1 MIRFDISKLVDE
13 PRRSGIQRVER
24 ELIRHWPDPA
34 QLLPCRFD
42 PTIGALRALPDQVLA
57 VLAEDAP
64 AGGIAA
70 ERARLA
76 PFLARAGPVVPRETG
91 LLFTAELFDDPAR
104 AAFHQDEAADA
115 AWLVYDFLP
124 WLHPEWFPAGPANRL
139 MPYLHAMRAVARR
152 GFISAATR
160 RDCAALFARAEPG
173 PVLPLGA
180 DGLGLERQSF
190 DRARRDVVMLGTI
203 EARKNAAVAIEAV
216 EMLWHEGVDFRLVL
230 IGAVETDALAEQAIL
245 RRLAGERRLVKLGP
259 APDAVVRQHLCQ
271 ARVLLFPSEGEG
283 YGLPP
288 MEALHCGIP
297 VVVVAGLPALD
308 GISAAGQIRV
318 ARPDP
323 ATLADALRTV
333 FDDAAAERLWAG
345 AAGLTLG
352 GWRAFAQNTADW
364 LTIR

>member
-1 MIRFDISKLVDE
+1 MVDE

-24 ELIRHWPDPA
+24 ELIRHWPDRT

-42 PTIGALRALPDQVLA
+42 PAIGALRALPDSVLA
-57 VLAEDAP
+57 ILGEDAP

-76 PFLARAGPVVPRETG
+76 PLLARPGPVMPRDTG
-91 LLFTAELFDDPAR
+91 TLFTAELFDDPAR

-139 MPYLHAMRAVARR
+139 MSYLHAMRAVARR
-152 GFISAATR
+152 GFISAATQR
-160 RDCAALFARAEPG
+160 ECATLFARAEPG
-173 PVLPLGA
+173 PVLPLGG
-180 DGLGLERQSF
+180 DGLGLERQSY
-190 DRARRDVVMLGTI
+190 DSARRDIVMLGTI
-203 EARKNAAVAIEAV
+203 EARKNAAVAIEAA

-230 IGAVETDALAEQAIL
+230 IGAVEPDALAEQAVL
-245 RRLAGERRLVKLGP
+245 RRLVGERRLVPLGT
-259 APDAVVRQHLCQ
+259 APDAVVRQHLRQ

-297 VVVVAGLPALD
+297 VVVVAGLPALE
-308 GISAAGQIRV
+308 GVSAAGQIRV
-318 ARPDP
+318 ARADP
-323 ATLADALRTV
+323 ATVADALRTV

-345 AAGLTLG
+345 AAGLTLS
-352 GWRAFAQNTADW
+352 GWKVFAQSISDW
-364 LTIR
+364 LTNR